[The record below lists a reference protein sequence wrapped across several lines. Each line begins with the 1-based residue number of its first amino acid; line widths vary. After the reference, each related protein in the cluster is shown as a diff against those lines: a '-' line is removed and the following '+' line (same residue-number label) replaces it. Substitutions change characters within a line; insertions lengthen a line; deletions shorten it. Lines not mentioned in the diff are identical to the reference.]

1 MFLLTT
7 WLQLTAAM
15 FAFASVLDLLRRPTK
30 LAIHVIW
37 AVFAGSL
44 AMLMIKRLA
53 GDAVGAHQFLI
64 GLFACATC
72 NAYWLFARALF
83 RREGAVQGPH
93 LIAAAAIALLL
104 ISDQSL
110 RWFEAEGWLDGISL
124 APTVAGIDALLSML
138 SSTILVLGFLE
149 GVRGYRDAPRPEQ
162 AMRRLFMISYGS
174 CVLLCTMVPAMLD
187 DSAAF
192 SHLLGGASS
201 LYMLLITHRLL
212 AWRELQ
218 DWSAKPARAP
228 AKAAE
233 APLPIEPEISPD
245 DLVLADALRALV
257 EQERLYLQAALK
269 VQDLADRL
277 HVPEYRVSR
286 LITGVLCERNFNQW
300 INRARVEHAKRLLAE
315 PAHRHWPVLV
325 IGMES
330 GFASLGPFN
339 RAFKAQ
345 VGMTPSDYRSRSL
358 APEAPVS
365 IADAS

>member
-7 WLQLTAAM
+7 WLQLCAAM
-15 FAFASVLDLLRRPTK
+15 FAFASVLDLLRRPNK
-30 LAIHVIW
+30 QAIHVIW

-53 GDAVGAHQFLI
+53 GDTVGAHQFLI

-93 LIAAAAIALLL
+93 LIVAAAIALLL

-110 RWFEAEGWLDGISL
+110 RWFQAEGWLPEDRL
-124 APTVAGIDALLSML
+124 APTVAGIDALLGML

-149 GVRGYRDAPRPEQ
+149 GLRGYRDAPTDER
-162 AMRRLFMISYGS
+162 AMRRLFMISYGG
-174 CVLLCTMVPAMLD
+174 CVLLCTMVPAMLG

-192 SHLLGGASS
+192 SHVLGGASA

-212 AWRELQ
+212 AWRDSQ
-218 DWSAKPARAP
+218 TWSAAS
-228 AKAAE
+228 E
-233 APLPIEPEISPD
+233 TLPEITAQTTSPLLPAASAD
-245 DLVLADALRALV
+245 DLALADALRMVVDA
-257 EQERLYLQAALK
+257 ERLYLQAELK

-277 HVPEYRVSR
+277 QVPEYRVSR
-286 LITGVLCERNFNQW
+286 VITGVLRERNFNQW
-300 INRARVEHAKRLLAE
+300 INRARIEHAKCLLAE
-315 PAHRHWPVLV
+315 PAYRHWPVLV

-345 VGMTPSDYRSRSL
+345 VGMTPSEYRSKPSKPK
-358 APEAPVS
+358 ATSTV
-365 IADAS
+365 ASC